1 MNALINRR
9 ALLAALPFAA
19 VALAA
24 DGRTRSLAARAAAS
38 THWPAWAAALDREI
52 TPLAALGTRGDARWA
67 RLPTIH
73 AAALRIPGDGR
84 TDVTRDLQAALDSL
98 ASGGTLVLDR
108 GDYVQSDCLTL
119 ANRRVRLIGDNA
131 RLSAVDPD
139 RMCIRLAGDETE
151 LRGLFLTA
159 NAKRR
164 GFGPEQARVVV
175 HGRGTRVV
183 GNRIV
188 GATSA
193 GVWVEGA
200 RDYAIVDN
208 NVVATLADGIY
219 QSNGA
224 CRGYVARNTT
234 EMTEDDGIS
243 VVSYRSKGRCTQVL
257 VESNRVSN
265 VRGARGI
272 SVVGSSDVVV
282 RGNRV
287 NGTGRAAGIIVTREE
302 SYDTYGVDRV
312 IVADNTISS
321 VARRFAVPE
330 SEQTGQASIDI
341 NDHSAPSPDLRVRR
355 VLVSG
360 NSLSDGGTDGVR
372 LVGAVCEVAI
382 LDNTIRNMAGSAIAL
397 VDVTCPHPLWSCRG
411 NRLDSGAALPSACKT
426 S

>member
-1 MNALINRR
+1 MVTLMDRR

-19 VALAA
+19 AVAAHGPRRLLAA
-24 DGRTRSLAARAAAS
+24 PAAPS
-38 THWPAWAAALDREI
+38 MDWPAWAAALDREI
-52 TPLAALGTRGDARWA
+52 APLMALPASDDARWG
-67 RLPTIH
+67 RLPTIR
-73 AAALRIPGDGR
+73 AAALRIPADGR

-98 ASGGTLVLDR
+98 SDGGTLVLDR
-108 GDYVQSDCLTL
+108 GDYVHSDCLTL
-119 ANRRVRLIGDNA
+119 ASPRVRLIGENA

-159 NAKRR
+159 NTKRR
-164 GFGPEQARVVV
+164 GGGPEQARVVV
-175 HGRGTRVV
+175 NGRGTRVV

-193 GVWVEGA
+193 GIWVEGA
-200 RDYAIVDN
+200 RDYAIIDN
-208 NVVATLADGIY
+208 DIVATLADGIY

-224 CRGYVARNTT
+224 CRGYIARNMT

-243 VVSYRSKGRCTQVL
+243 VVSYRSSESCTQVL
-257 VESNRVSN
+257 IESNRVSN
-265 VRGARGI
+265 VKGARGI
-272 SVVGSSDVVV
+272 SVVGSSEIVV
-282 RGNRV
+282 RGNSID
-287 NGTGRAAGIIVTREE
+287 GTGRAAGIIVTREE

-312 IVADNTISS
+312 IIANNTISA
-321 VARRFAVPE
+321 VARRFAVPD

-341 NDHSAPSPDLRVRR
+341 NAHSAPTPDLRVRR

-360 NSLSDGGTDGVR
+360 NRISNGGTDGVR
-372 LVGAVCEVAI
+372 LLGAVCEVAI

-397 VDVTCPHPLWSCRG
+397 VDVTCPDPLWSCRG
-411 NRLDSGAALPSACKT
+411 NQLDTGAAAPSACGI

>member
-1 MNALINRR
+1 MTALMNRR

-19 VALAA
+19 AALAA
-24 DGRTRSLAARAAAS
+24 NSPTRSLAARAAPS
-38 THWPAWAAALDREI
+38 MDWPAWAVALDREI
-52 TPLAALGTRGDARWA
+52 APLAALATSGDERWA
-67 RLPTIH
+67 QLPTIR
-73 AAALRIPGDGR
+73 AAALRIPADGR

-98 ASGGTLVLDR
+98 SGGGTLVLDP

-119 ANRRVRLIGDNA
+119 ASPRVRLVGQNA

-139 RMCIRLAGDETE
+139 RMCIRLAAEETE

-159 NAKRR
+159 NTKRR

-175 HGRGTRVV
+175 NGRGTRVV

-193 GVWVEGA
+193 GIWVEGA

-208 NVVATLADGIY
+208 DVVATLADGIY

-224 CRGYVARNTT
+224 CLGYVARNMT

-243 VVSYRSKGRCTQVL
+243 VVSYRSSEPCRQVL
-257 VESNRVSN
+257 IEGNRVSN
-265 VRGARGI
+265 VKGARGI
-272 SVVGSSDVVV
+272 SVVGSSEIIV
-282 RGNRV
+282 RGNRID
-287 NGTGRAAGIIVTREE
+287 GTGRAAGIIVTREE

-312 IVADNTISS
+312 IIADNTISA

-330 SEQTGQASIDI
+330 SERTGQASIDI
-341 NDHSAPSPDLRVRR
+341 NAHAAPSPNLRVRR

-372 LVGAVCEVAI
+372 LLGAVCEVAI
-382 LDNTIRNMAGSAIAL
+382 LDNKIRNMAGSAIAL
-397 VDVTCPHPLWSCRG
+397 VDVTCPDPLWSCRG
-411 NRLDSGAALPSACKT
+411 NRLDSGAASPSACET

>member
-1 MNALINRR
+1 MTALMDRR
-9 ALLAALPFAA
+9 TLLAALPFAA
-19 VALAA
+19 AALAVEGPA
-24 DGRTRSLAARAAAS
+24 RSRPARAGPAN
-38 THWPAWAAALDREI
+38 WPAWAVALEREVA
-52 TPLAALGTRGDARWA
+52 PLAALQTSDEARWA
-67 RLPTIH
+67 RLPTIR
-73 AAALRIPGDGR
+73 AAALRIPADGR

-98 ASGGTLVLDR
+98 SGGGTLVLDS

-119 ANRRVRLIGDNA
+119 ASPRVRLIGENA

-159 NAKRR
+159 NTNRR
-164 GFGPEQARVVV
+164 GVGPEQARVVV
-175 HGRGTRVV
+175 NGRGTRVV

-193 GVWVEGA
+193 GIWVEGA

-208 NVVATLADGIY
+208 DVVATLADGIY

-224 CRGYVARNTT
+224 CRGYVARNMT

-243 VVSYRSKGRCTQVL
+243 AVSYRSSEPCRQVL
-257 VESNRVSN
+257 IENNRVSN

-272 SVVGSSDVVV
+272 SVVGSSEIIVH
-282 RGNRV
+282 GNRID
-287 NGTGRAAGIIVTREE
+287 GTGRAAGIIVTREE

-312 IVADNTISS
+312 IVADNTISG
-321 VARRFAVPE
+321 VARRFAMPA

-360 NSLSDGGTDGVR
+360 NSLNDGGTDGVR
-372 LVGAVCEVAI
+372 LLGAVCEVAI
-382 LDNTIRNMAGSAIAL
+382 LDNRIRNMAGSAIAL
-397 VDVTCPHPLWSCRG
+397 VDVTCPDPLLTCRG
-411 NRLDSGAALPSACKT
+411 NQIDGGAAAPAACGT